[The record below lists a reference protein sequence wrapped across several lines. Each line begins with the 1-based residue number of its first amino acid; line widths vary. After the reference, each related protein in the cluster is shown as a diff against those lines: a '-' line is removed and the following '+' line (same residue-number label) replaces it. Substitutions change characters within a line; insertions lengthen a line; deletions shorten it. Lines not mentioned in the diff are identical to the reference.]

1 MAQLR
6 RRLFG
11 EMSWLQVLAGA
22 LAAMIAAWAASR
34 LGVAG
39 TIIGAALGSL
49 VATVS
54 SAFFARTLETGRTL
68 LVQTE
73 RGTVIEKHLEE
84 GESVTEAFEEVA
96 DVAAQPR
103 GARVVDDRSGVHW
116 PTVLVTS
123 VVVLVI
129 AIGTITVYELVVGK
143 EWGTNDKGT
152 TIGKTFGGGGSSKD
166 DDEPDPTPTPTVP
179 TTTLTTP
186 IPTDVT
192 PSPSPTL
199 STTPPTPF
207 PTDPGKT
214 SPTPE

>member
-1 MAQLR
+1 MSRLR

-11 EMSWLQVLAGA
+11 EMSWLQVVAGA

-39 TIIGAALGSL
+39 TIVGAALGSL

-68 LVQTE
+68 LVQTD

-96 DVAAQPR
+96 DIAAQPR
-103 GARVVDDRSGVHW
+103 GAQVIDDRPRVHW

-152 TIGKTFGGGGSSKD
+152 TIGKTFGGDSSRD
-166 DDEPDPTPTPTVP
+166 DDPDPTPTPTVP
-179 TTTLTTP
+179 TPTPTTP

-199 STTPPTPF
+199 STPPPTPF

>member
-1 MAQLR
+1 MSTWR

-11 EMSWLQVLAGA
+11 EMSWLQVVASA

-39 TIIGAALGSL
+39 TIIGAAMGSL
-49 VATVS
+49 VLTVS

-96 DVAAQPR
+96 EASAQPR
-103 GARVVDDRSGVHW
+103 GARVVEDRPPISW

-123 VVVLVI
+123 IVVLVL
-129 AIGTITVYELVVGK
+129 AIGAITAYELVVGR

-152 TIGKTFGGGGSSKD
+152 TIGDTFGGGGSRPD
-166 DDEPDPTPTPTVP
+166 DPSPRPSPTVP
-179 TTTLTTP
+179 TTTPTTP

-192 PSPSPTL
+192 PSPSPTP
-199 STTPPTPF
+199 SPTPATPF
-207 PTDPGKT
+207 PTDPST
-214 SPTPE
+214 ASPTPE

>member
-1 MAQLR
+1 
-6 RRLFG
+6 
-11 EMSWLQVLAGA
+11 MSWLQVVAGA

-39 TIIGAALGSL
+39 TIVGAALGSL
-49 VATVS
+49 VATIS
-54 SAFFARTLETGRTL
+54 SAVFARTLETGRTL

-96 DVAAQPR
+96 DIASRPR
-103 GARVVDDRSGVHW
+103 GAQVVDDRPRVHW
-116 PTVLVTS
+116 LTVLVTS

-152 TIGKTFGGGGSSKD
+152 TIGTTFGGGSSKD
-166 DDEPDPTPTPTVP
+166 DDPDPTPTPTIP
-179 TTTLTTP
+179 TTTPTTP